1 MKATLQRMQERWR
14 LTLWRT
20 VAVLVA
26 FSLAGTSTV
35 LVKAPLIAFL
45 LPPDAQR
52 WVQWIVYLVVMVPM
66 YHLFLIGY
74 GTLLGQFE
82 FSVNERRPVRRSRG
96 SRILILVRPSHGNS

>member
-52 WVQWIVYLVVMVPM
+52 WVQGTVYLVVMVPM
-66 YHLFLIGY
+66 DPLFPRYFFLV
-74 GTLLGQFE
+74 LLKFFQTYISIFCCM
-82 FSVNERRPVRRSRG
+82 PVST
-96 SRILILVRPSHGNS
+96 SLM

>member
-52 WVQWIVYLVVMVPM
+52 WVQWTVYLVVMVPM

-82 FSVNERRPVRRSRG
+82 FFWQRMQAVGRLFGKRAAAR
-96 SRILILVRPSHGNS
+96 